1 MGFFSQ
7 LFQFQEGPYPQ
18 THQAL
23 LNIAEFTSDTTNGYF
38 RERCDFRLS
47 NGAAVSAGMFSTPSV
62 SELRDCLR
70 IRLSDMKKLKRGG
83 DVFLVNNIIGE
94 ARSLHRKEEFKG
106 AIVQAASQ
114 FNFLEF
120 ISDHVTPEKGIGGY
134 AYDRTQGPA
143 VSCHLQSFQGT
154 LQVLLVSLSTLS
166 LSLEYQCLLF
176 LEYKCAMAC
185 AAGAAYRNYLVPVPF
200 ETTMTRGQT
209 KDRQLNGLEDVEKYI
224 VENNVLKQVP
234 WKVKNGYIRST
245 ETELN
250 TLNQL
255 LEDSPQIQEDILARL
270 RIGIQEDTAVTDAL
284 ACCESDDEIA
294 STVTQTY
301 NSAISIGYCYLKDNA
316 WEPIARIILDATY
329 EATLLVGLLK
339 TVEARI
345 AGKAKDPVVLLTKV
359 GGGVFGNDDVWI
371 EAAMSRAIQSVQQF
385 GVGMDIRIVHF
396 REIDSNY
403 RGLERFSGSLTNVG
417 S

>member
-1 MGFFSQ
+1 
-7 LFQFQEGPYPQ
+7 
-18 THQAL
+18 
-23 LNIAEFTSDTTNGYF
+23 
-38 RERCDFRLS
+38 
-47 NGAAVSAGMFSTPSV
+47 
-62 SELRDCLR
+62 
-70 IRLSDMKKLKRGG
+70 
-83 DVFLVNNIIGE
+83 
-94 ARSLHRKEEFKG
+94 
-106 AIVQAASQ
+106 
-114 FNFLEF
+114 
-120 ISDHVTPEKGIGGY
+120 
-134 AYDRTQGPA
+134 
-143 VSCHLQSFQGT
+143 
-154 LQVLLVSLSTLS
+154 
-166 LSLEYQCLLF
+166 
-176 LEYKCAMAC
+176 
-185 AAGAAYRNYLVPVPF
+185 
-200 ETTMTRGQT
+200 MTRGQT